1 MPGKTVVILGGG
13 VGGLT
18 TAKYLAR
25 WLPSEHRIVLVERR
39 LQHCFAPSFL
49 WLAFGWRRP
58 EAICREVRRL
68 LPSRVELVQGTVE
81 GIDLK
86 GGQVRANGQTIGYD
100 YLVVSLGATLAYD
113 AAPSLF
119 PAAYSFYEL
128 EQAVRLRDALQ
139 GFQGGKVAIV
149 IPSVP
154 YKCPPAP
161 YEMSLLLDYFL
172 RRRGVREASSIAIY
186 TPEPAP
192 LQAAGPAAGQAL
204 LALLQ
209 QRTIAFMPNHR
220 WTGIDPEKR
229 VLTFANG
236 ATSEYDLLIAIPPH
250 QAPAVVKEAGLTD
263 QRGWIPVDKG
273 TMRTSTP
280 SVYALG
286 DVTIIPLPTGFA
298 LPKAG
303 VFAHAQGKVVAR
315 NITAEVA
322 GGATATFN
330 GYGACFLETGY
341 GKAGFVSGV
350 FYTQE
355 GFPNIRLRPP
365 AWWWHW
371 AKVLFERRWLSGNF

>member
-25 WLPSEHRIVLVERR
+25 WLPQEHRIVLVERNT
-39 LQHCFAPSFL
+39 QHCFSPSLL

-58 EAICREVRRL
+58 EAICRPVRAL
-68 LPSRVELVQGTVE
+68 VPPRVEVVQASVE

-86 GGQVRANGQTIGYD
+86 GREVRANGQAIGYD

-113 AAPSLF
+113 AAPGLF

-128 EQAVRLRDALQ
+128 EQAIRLRDTLQ
-139 GFQGGKVAIV
+139 GFRGGKVAIV

-161 YEMSLLLDYFL
+161 YEMSFLLDYFL
-172 RRRGVREASSIAIY
+172 RKRGMRESSPIAIY

-192 LQAAGPAAGQAL
+192 LQAAGPSAGRAL

-209 QRTIAFMPNHR
+209 ERHIAFMPNHR
-220 WTGIDPEKR
+220 WASIDPEKR

-236 ATSEYDLLIAIPPH
+236 GTAEYDLLIAIPPH
-250 QAPAVVKEAGLTD
+250 QAPPVVQKAGLTD
-263 QRGWIPVDKG
+263 QRGWIPVDKE
-273 TMRTSTP
+273 TLRTSTP
-280 SVYALG
+280 AVYALG

-315 NITAEVA
+315 NITAEST
-322 GGATATFN
+322 GGPTAIFN

-355 GFPNIRLRPP
+355 GFPEIRLRSP

-371 AKVLFERRWLSGNF
+371 GKVLFERRWLGGNF